1 MVHTNTR
8 LESVKDSMAESKKNS
23 DPSVSKLE
31 SDLKAIEEQVLL
43 YAQDLARIFIERKEK
58 DRQLELTKAQ
68 LARSARIA
76 LLGELAAG
84 IAHEINNVLTPA
96 TGNLSILLIDRSSL
110 PKKVVERLEIVEQSL
125 MKASSMLQQVLDL
138 SRKKPEKKE
147 STDISAILEQSI
159 SLLKYKFV
167 KNQIKLEKNLEP
179 NLSPVLVNTAQ
190 IGQVFTNL
198 TLNAI
203 DSMEPGGTLRIAA
216 SCHVEESPQKQ
227 PYMQILFEDTGCGMS
242 RETLEHVFEPFFT
255 TKEKGLGTGLGLFI
269 CYGIIEKHGGTM
281 DVVSAPNKGTQFKIC
296 LPLS

>member
-1 MVHTNTR
+1 
-8 LESVKDSMAESKKNS
+8 MAESKKPI
-23 DPSVSKLE
+23 DTSVSKLE
-31 SDLKAIEEQVLL
+31 SDLKAIEEQALL
-43 YAQDLARIFIERKEK
+43 YAQDLARIFLERKEK
-58 DRQLELTKAQ
+58 ERQLELTKGQ

-96 TGNLSILLIDRSSL
+96 TGNLSILLMDRSSF
-110 PKKVVERLEIVEQSL
+110 PEKVVERLELIEQSL

-138 SRKKPEKKE
+138 SRKKPAKREPV
-147 STDISAILEQSI
+147 DISGILEQSL

-167 KNQIKLEKNLEP
+167 KNQINLEKNLEP
-179 NLSPVLVNTAQ
+179 DLSPVLVDTAQ

-216 SCHVEESPQKQ
+216 SCHVEESPQRQ
-227 PYMQILFEDTGCGMS
+227 PYMKILFEDTGCGMS
-242 RETLEHVFEPFFT
+242 RETLQHAFEPFFT
-255 TKEKGLGTGLGLFI
+255 TKETGLGTGLGLFI
-269 CYGIIEKHGGTM
+269 CYGIVEKHGGTM
-281 DVVSAPNKGTQFKIC
+281 DVASAPNKGTQFKIC